1 MSLPKIYILSGLGA
15 DERVFQ
21 LLDLS
26 GFEVVFIQWIRPNIG
41 EHIKAYATRLLA
53 QIKTENPIL
62 IGLSFGGMMSIELS
76 KLIPTEKIIIISS
89 IKTRQELPYYYR
101 FIGKFGLHKMVP
113 VSFIKK
119 ANLIANWA
127 FGLITVFE
135 KHLLKLILLDMDEV
149 YVKWAIDQ
157 VFTWQNDSIPEN
169 LVHIHGTA
177 DRVFPIKFVQPN
189 YIVEN
194 GGHFMVLNKHK
205 NVSEILHQI
214 LDKPKM

>member
-135 KHLLKLILLDMDEV
+135 KRLLKLILLDMDEV

-177 DRVFPIKFVQPN
+177 DRVFPIKFVLPN